1 MLKRG
6 KEEIIYLLNKAI
18 EKFQQETGQEIVQ
31 NTNRKNYES
40 LAIALSNI
48 SNQLPFTA
56 EKLGHQP
63 YDTDPS
69 SGNQE
74 YPFRKYDITGGQIKD
89 ALTGLVANPRSF
101 LVDTC
106 YIYVYGMG
114 RQAFEAQPVDNFLVA
129 SADIV
134 NTNKDSLSLLQENH
148 LLRQK
153 LAATEQSLKPNRK
166 KAYSRLVVV
175 ALVILF
181 ITISIGVVFYSKYQT
196 IEKELYT
203 LKTDFNLIPY
213 RVTAEE
219 RAKLEGIWI
228 CYTGSPQARISDSN
242 RYHKVVANLI
252 EIIYKDGYF
261 LYNRYGASFNHIG
274 YIQFEAP
281 GLLSIH
287 SRIKNQ
293 NGKVESPRHSL
304 MSLDSTGTY
313 LSAISASWNFDVG
326 SRNRI
331 IGIREAY
338 QKLGDGGHL
347 EEIINSIENASC
359 QCKIIKWHR
368 TDNTER
374 TYFLKNLSLEALH
387 DSSLLQLIDEKSILS
402 KNPADKLIIEKTPS
416 LKKGE

>member
-1 MLKRG
+1 MLKKG

-40 LAIALSNI
+40 LAIALSQI
-48 SNQLPFTA
+48 SNSLPETA
-56 EKLGHQP
+56 ASLGHQA
-63 YDTDPS
+63 YEADPKAD
-69 SGNQE
+69 QQA

-89 ALTGLVANPRSF
+89 ALLGLVANPRPF
-101 LVDTC
+101 LIDTC
-106 YIYVYGMG
+106 YIYVYGVG
-114 RQAFEAQPVDNFLVA
+114 RQAFEANPSDGFLVA
-129 SADIV
+129 SSAGEPS
-134 NTNKDSLSLLQENH
+134 NKDSYSLLQENQQ
-148 LLRQK
+148 LRMK
-153 LAATEQSLKPNRK
+153 LAEKQNPIPTKAPSSWLKKGLWASLALVVLALG
-166 KAYSRLVVV
+166 AYSFVRYQ
-175 ALVILF
+175 A
-181 ITISIGVVFYSKYQT
+181 ISHQ
-196 IEKELYT
+196 LDT
-203 LKTDFNLIPY
+203 LKSDFNLVPY

-219 RAKLEGIWI
+219 REKLEGIWL
-228 CYTGSPQARISDSN
+228 CYTGSPQARISDTS

-252 EIIYKDGYF
+252 EIVYKDGYF

-287 SRIKNQ
+287 SRIKNT
-293 NGKVESPRHSL
+293 NGSVESPRHSL

-338 QKLGDGGHL
+338 QKLGKGGNL
-347 EEIINSIENASC
+347 EEVINSVENASC
-359 QCKIIKWHR
+359 QCKIIRWHK
-368 TDNTER
+368 TDNTES

-387 DSSLLQLIDEKSILS
+387 DSSLLQLINEKSILS
-402 KNPADKLIIEKTPS
+402 KNPADKLVIEK
-416 LKKGE
+416 